1 MLGGVAGGAGVG
13 VCVGVGAGAAVG
25 VATAVAPV
33 VPLPLPPQPVS
44 NSAIAT
50 TLATDLIVMRHPI
63 IALLRRLIDISP
75 V

>member
-1 MLGGVAGGAGVG
+1 
-13 VCVGVGAGAAVG
+13 

-50 TLATDLIVMRHPI
+50 TLATDLIIIRPPIVCIPTQADRHFP
-63 IALLRRLIDISP
+63 RL
-75 V
+75 